1 MYESIVE
8 HKGLGKYKVV
18 RARDTNELASKVEEL
33 KNKWNYEYSQKLIK
47 EKEANIKKQGE
58 TEAQTLTNLYKD
70 TQDTIENYLNKSA
83 SFDYNIQRIEGKLP
97 DYTEKINKINMKEKP
112 QRPEP
117 GTYQDYPLM
126 KSASIA
132 INIVLYPIAFFV
144 IMICIALVLMPLGS
158 MVKSFVSSLT
168 HETISLILG
177 CSLPFL
183 VFYLTYKIASRFNKK
198 IMTKFFSC
206 KINNDNKQKV
216 REWEDKCKQVDKEN
230 KEIEKKNK
238 KLFNE
243 WENNKAIFE
252 AEQQEKRNLLNR
264 PIDDYD
270 NGIIE
275 GVTPYF
281 RKVLMKL
288 PQIDVKSKQ
297 DGANIEIEYNNENK
311 ILLVNYPLPDFE
323 GISKLP
329 KEVKYISSKGE
340 FKTIYH
346 SDTSIRKMYDSL
358 IYQIIFSI
366 AYAIF
371 SGDRKQYV
379 ESIVINGFL
388 NTIDRSIGRK
398 VIICISSLHIN
409 RKEFEELDLQQID
422 PKQCFKRLKGVAG
435 IQMDTQTPVAP
446 IMQINKDDKRF
457 VVSYDVAKNIDVGTN
472 LAAMDW
478 QDFEN
483 LIRELFEWK
492 FSTNGGECKITQV
505 SRDGGV
511 DAIAFDPD
519 PILGGKIIIQAKRYT
534 NVVGVSAVR
543 DLYGTLI
550 NEGASKG
557 ILITTSDY
565 GSDAHKFAKG
575 KPITLLNGNNLLHLL
590 NEMGTKAYINIKEA
604 KKLLKEEKK

>member
-1 MYESIVE
+1 MYESVVE
-8 HKGLGKYKVV
+8 HKGLGKYRVV
-18 RARDTNELASKVEEL
+18 RARNTNELTSKVEEL
-33 KNKWNYEYSQKLIK
+33 ENKWNYEYSQKLLK
-47 EKEANIKKQGE
+47 EQEATRKKQGE
-58 TEAQTLTNLYKD
+58 EKSQNLTNSYKEI
-70 TQDTIENYLNKSA
+70 QNVIKQYLEKSQKN
-83 SFDYNIQRIEGKLP
+83 DYNIRRIEGDLPKYTKAVNKL
-97 DYTEKINKINMKEKP
+97 ELREKP
-112 QRPEP
+112 QKPDLS
-117 GTYQDYPLM
+117 TLQDYPLM
-126 KSASIA
+126 KFASMS
-132 INIVLYPIAFFV
+132 INVILYPMAFFIV
-144 IMICIALVLMPLGS
+144 MIVMGIIAGVLGS
-158 MVKSFVSSLT
+158 IFSSIFSPSTTQTTSF
-168 HETISLILG
+168 TIISIFILI
-177 CSLPFL
+177 
-183 VFYLTYKIASRFNKK
+183 YLTYKLASKFNKM
-198 IMTKFFSC
+198 IMNKLFSN
-206 KINNDNKQKV
+206 KLNNYNKQKIT
-216 REWEDKCKQVDKEN
+216 EWEQTCKQIDDEN
-230 KEIEKKNK
+230 KKIEKKNNE
-238 KLFNE
+238 LFE
-243 WENNKAIFE
+243 QWKIDKANFE
-252 AEQQEKRNLLNR
+252 SEQQEKRNALNK

-270 NGIIE
+270 NGIIGGIE
-275 GVTPYF
+275 PYF
-281 RKVLMKL
+281 HKLLKKL
-288 PQIDVKSKQ
+288 PQIDVNSKQ
-297 DGANIEIEYNNENK
+297 DSANIEIEYNDENK
-311 ILLVNYPLPDFE
+311 ILLVNYPLPNFE
-323 GISKLP
+323 DISKLP

-340 FKTIYH
+340 FKTTYH
-346 SDTSIRKMYDSL
+346 SDTAIRKMYDSL

-379 ESIVINGFL
+379 ESVIINGFL
-388 NTIDRSIGRK
+388 DTIDRSIGKK
-398 VIICISSLHIN
+398 VIICISTLHVN

-457 VVSYDVAKNIDVGTN
+457 VESYDVAKNIDVGTN

-492 FSTNGGECKITQV
+492 FSSNGGECKITQA

-604 KKLLKEEKK
+604 RKILMGG